1 MTYNGENQGVFNS
14 NGTYFYTHELMESY
28 IGWSMCGQITHSG
41 FFRTHIDG
49 ILKTMDLHALEG
61 DSIWRA
67 LLARPSAVE
76 RFVRAMFDFI
86 TLQKIDYRDLYR
98 CRCAFQESLQ
108 SQIARATPDHGHERT
123 HSGSDDVP
131 GRPSAAPEPHVDA
144 LPTLLPDG
152 THYSHFDSISPGASG
167 DSSDPHVHRP
177 EQIITDT
184 RRVLAV
190 YDNACKAKESGIK
203 CFPRFLAHLT
213 LQIDACHFCGHTNCS
228 CLYSHKSDLHTRDL
242 NAIASEQINVDLNR
256 MISCVGKMGQFR
268 ALFYM
273 LHRIALLNNR
283 IILRIMQARRDGKD
297 IRRLLKCI
305 SYTIDGVRIGFRLSL
320 SRLIVPWMLGYES
333 SLRDGGAVMAA
344 EGALL
349 ASTLMVPSPEHRLC
363 MLNLLGTGAEK
374 KCVWGLLQWC
384 ENERPSLLP
393 LINLNLCSLQVS
405 CNVGGKVTIIEM
417 QAFKRQRANHG
428 CCLMVVQHW
437 ACGAPE
443 SLLVEPRAMACLDA
457 VLRNGVVTADE
468 QKWLSAVNPG
478 LDRLLSTMLPSPR
491 DESSKRPSDST
502 SVPVRAGAT
511 ALPPELAAILH
522 DSLRIARQCLVG
534 RTSYESRAWPP
545 HDSAWASMSDFQV
558 YFRSGVWSPDHP
570 PCRQMPVA
578 LIDSKNASSRA
589 RYSDQRERV
598 LHAAIEALRHSED
611 SRGVTCNKNKV
622 VKKYT
627 TNGLFTFVCLGC
639 GMLVMLHSI
648 ERQETPMTA
657 MNLLCLHAHTLDDHK
672 AHALYLAGGLWHDPL
687 AVLDDSL
694 SLPTVALGSA
704 DLYGEV
710 VRTPA

>member
-1 MTYNGENQGVFNS
+1 M
-14 NGTYFYTHELMESY
+14 
-28 IGWSMCGQITHSG
+28 
-41 FFRTHIDG
+41 
-49 ILKTMDLHALEG
+49 
-61 DSIWRA
+61 
-67 LLARPSAVE
+67 
-76 RFVRAMFDFI
+76 
-86 TLQKIDYRDLYR
+86 
-98 CRCAFQESLQ
+98 
-108 SQIARATPDHGHERT
+108 
-123 HSGSDDVP
+123 
-131 GRPSAAPEPHVDA
+131 
-144 LPTLLPDG
+144 
-152 THYSHFDSISPGASG
+152 
-167 DSSDPHVHRP
+167 HRP

-203 CFPRFLAHLT
+203 RFPRFLAHLT

-305 SYTIDGVRIGFRLSL
+305 SYTIDGIRIGFRLSL

-333 SLRDGGAVMAA
+333 SLRDGGAVTAA

-349 ASTLMVPSPEHRLC
+349 ASTLTVPSPEHRLC

-374 KCVWGLLQWC
+374 KCVLGLLLWC

-393 LINLNLCSLQVS
+393 LINLNLCPLQVS
-405 CNVGGKVTIIEM
+405 RKVGGKLTIIVM
-417 QAFKRQRANHG
+417 
-428 CCLMVVQHW
+428 
-437 ACGAPE
+437 
-443 SLLVEPRAMACLDA
+443 
-457 VLRNGVVTADE
+457 
-468 QKWLSAVNPG
+468 
-478 LDRLLSTMLPSPR
+478 LLSTVTMLPSPR

-522 DSLRIARQCLVG
+522 DSLHIARQCLVG
-534 RTSYESRAWPP
+534 RTSYESRACPP
-545 HDSAWASMSDFQV
+545 HDSAWASMSNFQV

-648 ERQETPMTA
+648 ERHETPMTA

-672 AHALYLAGGLWHDPL
+672 AHALYLVACGTTLWL
-687 AVLDDSL
+687 CWT
-694 SLPTVALGSA
+694 TVFRFQLLRS
-704 DLYGEV
+704 
-710 VRTPA
+710 VR